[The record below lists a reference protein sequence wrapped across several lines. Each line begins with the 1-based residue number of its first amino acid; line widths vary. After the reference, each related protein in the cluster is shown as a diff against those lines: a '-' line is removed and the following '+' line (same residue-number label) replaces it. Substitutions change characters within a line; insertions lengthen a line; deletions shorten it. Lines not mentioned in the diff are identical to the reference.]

1 MAEQDVINAL
11 MTRLAALTLSPV
23 VPVVY
28 ENVRGA
34 TTAPRIEVQMFLGP
48 TTSPEFGVKRE
59 QSGIMQCTVVVPT
72 AVGIVQAHT
81 IAASL
86 IAHFPVS
93 LRLYSPQIRFTQ
105 PGYAGT
111 GFPDGDEYR
120 LPVSIR
126 YTVTLEE

>member
-11 MTRLAALTLSPV
+11 MTRLAALTLSPA

-28 ENVRGA
+28 ENVKSA
-34 TTAPRIEVQMFLGP
+34 NTVPRIEVQFSFGP
-48 TTSPEFGVKRE
+48 AVSPEFGVKRE
-59 QSGIMQCTVVVPT
+59 QSGILQLTVVT
-72 AVGIVQAHT
+72 ATSVGIVQAHT

-86 IAHFPVS
+86 LAHYPVI

-105 PGYAGT
+105 PG
-111 GFPDGDEYR
+111 FVRDGRVENDEYR

-126 YTVTLEE
+126 YTATLEE